1 MNVIRIPIASLN
13 KKTLKDI
20 ANIINDV
27 IVTLPSHFKYMQ
39 WYIQTP
45 DNIKS
50 KLYQP
55 ELSKV
60 TKKHPDSICHV
71 QFSNEG
77 KELINFPSIF
87 NNTYVHLQ
95 GTVL

>member
-1 MNVIRIPIASLN
+1 MNVIRIPTGSLN

-20 ANIINDV
+20 ANIINDE
-27 IVTLPSHFKYMQ
+27 IVTLPSHFKYIQ
-39 WYIQTP
+39 WYIQTL

-50 KLYQP
+50 NLCQP

-60 TKKHPDSICHV
+60 TKKHPDSICHL
-71 QFSNEG
+71 QFSNKG
-77 KELINFPSIF
+77 NELINFPSIF

-95 GTVL
+95 LTVL